1 MKPSPPKPQMRSMP
15 VLDLGEDTPTIK
27 CEYPGRESVIA
38 LNIPMEDIVDNNLV
52 IDVKSNDSFVI

>member
-15 VLDLGEDTPTIK
+15 VLDLGETPTIK

-52 IDVKSNDSFVI
+52 IDVKPNESFVI